1 MRMMKE
7 GKKKYVTPSVCVHE
21 MESCPLLAGSEGV
34 ESLSPTV
41 KNWDDGENLGGGE
54 LEL

>member
-21 MESCPLLAGSEGV
+21 MESCPLLV
-34 ESLSPTV
+34 ESEVSSLPTV
-41 KNWDDGENLGGGE
+41 NDWEDGGNLGGGE
-54 LEL
+54 LEP

>member
-21 MESCPLLAGSEGV
+21 MESCPLLAGSEGGHLRW
-34 ESLSPTV
+34 SRARLTI
-41 KNWDDGENLGGGE
+41 
-54 LEL
+54 